1 MHRRL
6 KRGHCAVTIA
16 MQPVADDRN
25 VESQVLTARG
35 RFWPEAMCENALL
48 GSGADAA

>member
-1 MHRRL
+1 MSETWMHRRL
-6 KRGHCAVTIA
+6 KRGRCAVTIA

-35 RFWPEAMCENALL
+35 RFWPEANV
-48 GSGADAA
+48 